1 MLKES
6 FGHLWSYRSKTW
18 ARKFFD
24 GWVSQIKWSRLKAYF
39 RFARMV
45 EEHLDGILAYCDKP
59 ISLGYLEATN
69 LKVRNLIRRAYG
81 YRDEEYMKLKIKYKP
96 VPHGGGASSLGPG
109 LTKKRHEPIYALLE

>member
-59 ISLGYLEATN
+59 ISLGYLEATVAFGLRHPEVGAAFADM
-69 LKVRNLIRRAYG
+69 LK
-81 YRDEEYMKLKIKYKP
+81 KIP
-96 VPHGGGASSLGPG
+96 
-109 LTKKRHEPIYALLE
+109 